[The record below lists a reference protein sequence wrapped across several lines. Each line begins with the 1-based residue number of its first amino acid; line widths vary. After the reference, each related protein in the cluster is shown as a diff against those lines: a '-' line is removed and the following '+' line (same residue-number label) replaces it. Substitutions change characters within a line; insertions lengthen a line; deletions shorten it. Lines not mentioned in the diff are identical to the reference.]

1 MQKQV
6 YVVLGMSRTGTS
18 AIARSLIALGID
30 LGDRLIPKGE
40 NNPKGFFEDKDVLY
54 QINRGVITSLNRK
67 YLYMDDVTED
77 DILQNPALN
86 SFRDSAVKLLRGRFQ
101 DRAYWG
107 FKDPITV
114 TVMPF
119 WHSVF
124 DALDVEDKY
133 VIVVRNPLAAAH
145 SNKKFKRCDLEEAM
159 LTWLYRL
166 FAAIDGT
173 HGKPR
178 VVVAYEEMLKDPKL
192 QLHRMHKALEIK
204 DPLNEKAVDEYALK
218 FIDKNL
224 SHYASDDKA
233 FLQSEITKVAPLTVK
248 LYTLLQELATDK
260 LSFAD
265 PNFKM
270 RFEEIKAEFKLRQG
284 VHHYVDDLIARNN
297 DYRREIKRM
306 KKTIIWKIASPI
318 YKLHELFR
326 DLRRKRK
333 QSKRIGLVYD

>member
-18 AIARSLIALGID
+18 AIARSLISLGVD
-30 LGDRLIPKGE
+30 LGSRLIPKGD

-54 QINRGVITSLNRK
+54 QVNRGVTHTINK
-67 YLYMDDVTED
+67 KNMYMDDVSED
-77 DILQNPALN
+77 DIIQHPILN
-86 SFRDSAVKLLRGRFQ
+86 MFRDSAVKLLRGRLQ
-101 DRAYWG
+101 DRQYWG
-107 FKDPITV
+107 FKDPMTV

-159 LTWLYRL
+159 LTWLNRL

-173 HGKPR
+173 HGKHR
-178 VVVAYEEMLKDPKL
+178 VVVAYEEMLRDPKL
-192 QLHRMHKALEIK
+192 QLERMHKALAIQA
-204 DPLNEKAVDEYALK
+204 PLNETAVNEYAQQ

-224 SHYASDDKA
+224 RHYTSDEQE
-233 FLQSEITKVAPLTVK
+233 FLKSDITKVAPLTVK
-248 LYTLLQELATDK
+248 LYGLLQELAKDQ
-260 LSFAD
+260 LSFDD
-265 PNFKM
+265 PSFM
-270 RFEEIKAEFKLRQG
+270 TRFEEIKKEFKARQP

-297 DYRREIKRM
+297 EYRRQIKRM
-306 KKTIIWKIASPI
+306 KKTLIWKLASPI
-318 YKLHELFR
+318 YKLHEGLRNF
-326 DLRRKRK
+326 RRKKK
-333 QSKRIGLVYD
+333 QSQRIGLVYD